1 MASVKKLYVQYSKRI
16 TTAITIFWCAM
27 RLFAV
32 IAVYLNPSCGADMA
46 TIVRGIDDIEMVVVL
61 SYTGNSVSE
70 KVAVGYF
77 ESKAEKK
84 KETTEEIIE
93 ETTDYYK

>member
-1 MASVKKLYVQYSKRI
+1 MALIKNIKTRYVQYSKKI
-16 TTAITIFWCAM
+16 TTAISIFWCAI

-32 IAVYLNPSCGADMA
+32 IAVFLNPECGTDMA
-46 TIVRGIDDIEMVVVL
+46 AIVRGVDDIEMVVVL

-77 ESKAEKK
+77 ESKSAKP
-84 KETTEEIIE
+84 KEDDSFE
-93 ETTDYYK
+93 